1 MLKLSKTIIILQLK
15 GSHIKL
21 HIKNMITSAETASPE
36 NFTLTSFPVLRLL
49 TRKEFVK
56 YGNSKRLPSNKRRIS
71 KYDTY

>member
-1 MLKLSKTIIILQLK
+1 
-15 GSHIKL
+15 
-21 HIKNMITSAETASPE
+21 MITSAETASPE
-36 NFTLTSFPVLRLL
+36 NFTLTPFPVLRLL